1 VQTEGKIP
9 MKSGRTLRAIRLF
22 HRQSLGEAATNLQ
35 CAKSFI
41 SDLEND
47 KRTPSL
53 DTLGR
58 YAAVYDIP
66 VSSIMLLIESETR
79 KPTSLRDTIKVAVTK
94 KLLGVLEI
102 MAPKERDA

>member
-1 VQTEGKIP
+1 V
-9 MKSGRTLRAIRLF
+9 KSGRTLRAIRLF
-22 HRQSLGEAATNLQ
+22 HGQSLAEAASNLD

-47 KRTPSL
+47 KRSPSL
-53 DTLGR
+53 DTLER

-79 KPTSLRDTIKVAVTK
+79 KSKSLRESIKMAVTK
-94 KLLGVLEI
+94 KLLGVLEM